1 MVVSPRFYQRYVNL
15 PPNDIVPPEIRS
27 NPKLYPFFQH
37 CRGAIDGTHID
48 TFVPNDALTA
58 RYRNRKGRLSQNVLA
73 ACTFD
78 MRFSY
83 VLAGWEGSAADSRIY
98 NDAQQTDFPI
108 PPNLCYLADA
118 GFPLCDSLLVPY
130 RGVRYHLKE
139 WGHSSQR
146 YDFFLLIN
154 RLKNAEK

>member
-1 MVVSPRFYQRYVNL
+1 MVVSPRFYQHYVNL
-15 PPNDIVPPEIRS
+15 PPNDIVPPEIHS
-27 NPKLYPFFQH
+27 NPKLYPFFEH
-37 CRGAIDGTHID
+37 CRGAIDEMHID

-58 RYRNRKGRLSQNVLA
+58 HYHNRKGCLSQNVLT

-78 MRFSY
+78 MHFSY
-83 VLAGWEGSAADSRIY
+83 VLAGWEGSAADSCIY

-130 RGVRYHLKE
+130 HGVCYHLKE
-139 WGHSSQR
+139 WGRSSQR

-154 RLKNAEK
+154 HLKNAEK